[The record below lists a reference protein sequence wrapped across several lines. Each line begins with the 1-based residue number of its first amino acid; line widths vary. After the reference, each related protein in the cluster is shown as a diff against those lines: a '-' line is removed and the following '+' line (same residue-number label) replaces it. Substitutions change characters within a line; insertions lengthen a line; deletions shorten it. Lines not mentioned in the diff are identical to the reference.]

1 MTADGGLFYEYIK
14 MATGVDVQYFSHLNG
29 LTLGNNWGDLIRLL
43 DTCLANGLPL
53 TSITSAS
60 IDAQGDI
67 TLSLYAAH
75 NCMLFQ
81 IIELTGFT
89 NVSIDG
95 VSRQVNGKYRIK
107 GVPAANQ
114 LILKGIAR
122 TDANPTVV
130 NLIGIGA
137 AKLASLGYEIIF
149 RDTND
154 VKRVYRAKNPRAEH
168 PFIRVDETISDGAN
182 NYTSTF
188 VKYAMVGLIENM
200 THIDDYADPTK
211 LQLPLDITDFTKNWK
226 INGTGNNVVRGWAK
240 WYWASG
246 AGIRNGGSVQ
256 NYPPPNG
263 NRKFTICGDSDA
275 FYLLTPWV
283 VVDDSYKVLYGCG
296 VYNNSLNADI
306 VPPWFLFA
314 PANINNAVTQDTPT
328 KGKSPLLYGDNERKF
343 IVPTYDVVTRIKN
356 HVYCNP
362 IMLDNYTGMPAS
374 PLTATSLAAL
384 EIPMYDENAMLR
396 GALKHVCYA
405 GNNLQAKIVTTPMI
419 ADNSM
424 YVADSSLSYGNNLG
438 GLYFYLGELE

>member
-1 MTADGGLFYEYIK
+1 MAAINGLFCGYSI
-14 MATGVDVQYFSHLNG
+14 MATDVDVQYFSHLNG
-29 LTLGNNWGDLIRLL
+29 LTLGNNWGDMIRLL
-43 DTCLANGLPL
+43 DKTLVTGIDF
-53 TSITSAS
+53 TQITAAS
-60 IDAQGDI
+60 IDAQGGVHI
-67 TLSLYAAH
+67 TLYAAH
-75 NCMLFQ
+75 NAMLFQ
-81 IIELTGFT
+81 VVELSGFT
-89 NVSIDG
+89 PASLN
-95 VSRQVNGKYRIK
+95 QKYRIK
-107 GVPAANQ
+107 GVPSATQ
-114 LILKGIAR
+114 LILKPHVDLVATTITTTG
-122 TDANPTVV
+122 N
-130 NLIGIGA
+130 

-188 VKYAMVGLIENM
+188 AKYAMVGLIENM

-211 LQLPLDITDFTKNWK
+211 LQLPLDTTDFTKNWK

-240 WYWASG
+240 WYWASD

-283 VVDDSYKVLYGCG
+283 VVDNSYKVLYGCG

-343 IVPTYDVVTRIKN
+343 IVPTYDVATRIKN

-362 IMLDNYTGMPAS
+362 IMLDNNTGMPAS

-384 EIPMYDENAMLR
+384 EIPMYDEKAMLR

-424 YVADSSLSYGNNLG
+424 YVADSSLSNGNNLG